1 MATDPEELPDAPE
14 QDTLATTSASPTTKK
29 RKKPSTKPATT
40 QFSIRHPTWSYIRL
54 QHLSPTPN
62 PTQDL
67 DTMTAHMHLTG
78 ALSTFL
84 GLHGSAITFDILKL
98 EGQDVWIRVQAED
111 RAAVVAATG
120 GWVSKA
126 REGWKVKGWS
136 CWNAAAGG
144 RDAAGGDLF
153 DD

>member
-1 MATDPEELPDAPE
+1 
-14 QDTLATTSASPTTKK
+14 
-29 RKKPSTKPATT
+29 
-40 QFSIRHPTWSYIRL
+40 
-54 QHLSPTPN
+54 
-62 PTQDL
+62 
-67 DTMTAHMHLTG
+67 MTAHMHLNA

-98 EGQDVWIRVQAED
+98 EGQGVWIRVQAED

-126 REGWKVKGWS
+126 KEGWRMKGWS
-136 CWNAAAGG
+136 CWNAAAAAAG